1 MHTHCRRNRP
11 TLQSTLR
18 MGAAVATKYQAKMP
32 KMMVE
37 REVQQKLQMLPTLE
51 LGVQR
56 KMEPWVGLPPLGLEV
71 QQELELPPTWEL
83 EVQQKLEP

>member
-1 MHTHCRRNRP
+1 MFIHGRRNRP

-18 MGAAVATKYQAKMP
+18 MGAAVVTKYQAKIP

-37 REVQQKLQMLPTLE
+37 PEVQQKLQLLPTLE

-56 KMEPWVGLPPLGLEV
+56 KMEPWVGLLPLELEV
-71 QQELELPPTWEL
+71 QQELELPPTLEL